1 MGISLLSCCNSDPV
15 EACRKIYDKIC
26 RHAERLVS
34 TGEQIEH
41 GHGHTRVLEGRGKLM
56 EGNARHRHVGTEA
69 VEREN
74 SQGEEDLLA
83 QLRNLEC
90 VND

>member
-1 MGISLLSCCNSDPV
+1 MMPSENTEKFDSAPPV
-15 EACRKIYDKIC
+15 NRSSMVIATP
-26 RHAERLVS
+26 VS
-34 TGEQIEH
+34 WKA
-41 GHGHTRVLEGRGKLM
+41 VGKLM

-69 VEREN
+69 VQRKN